1 MVKFVFVL
9 VGKSEFFAVQYKVVI
24 CNLVGD
30 IVVVVSVI
38 GLICIMFSKE
48 WFELLIAVGE
58 IVVDIV
64 QEYIVVEIYVICR
77 IVGVICM

>member
-9 VGKSEFFAVQYKVVI
+9 VGKSEFFVVQYKVVI

-30 IVVVVSVI
+30 IAVVVSVI

-48 WFELLIAVGE
+48 WFELLIVVGE

>member
-9 VGKSEFFAVQYKVVI
+9 VGKSEFFVVQYKVVI

-48 WFELLIAVGE
+48 WFELLIVVGE